1 MCINAYN
8 LLKIFTLHQ
17 ENIMATK
24 KQLFLPCYG
33 EKYLLAFLLGFGC
46 LLFSLLPIM
55 IVENGYFIYGGDYNS
70 QQINFY
76 HTVNTAVRNGQFGW
90 HWFTDLGTDLMTSYS
105 FYLFGSPFFWLSAIL
120 PAGAV
125 TYAMPVL
132 LALKHGMASLTA
144 YAYIRRFVRS
154 KESALIGGLLYAF
167 SGFQVYNI
175 FFNHFQDVTAFF
187 PLMLIAMEE
196 FINKNRRGIF
206 ALTVALMAL
215 INYYFFAG
223 QAVFLV
229 FYYLFRMKCPDF
241 HTSWKKFAGLAFE
254 AVVGTAIAAVIMLPS
269 ALDIIGNSR
278 ITEMEYG
285 INMVIYP
292 DNTLIPRIIQ
302 SFFMPPDPPANPNLF
317 YSDYEKWASIG
328 GYFPLFS
335 MVGVAAFIKSRKKHW
350 ASRLSFFCIICAFIP
365 LLNSLFQ
372 AFNFYYYARWFYMPI
387 LIFAMMTAQSLDNE
401 DADLKF
407 GFRFN
412 AIILAVFAVIGI
424 LPTEGKGGKTLFL
437 RLPNDMPYFWIVVL
451 VAIAGLIGCHILFKR
466 RKKGKPFL
474 KLGIIMT
481 SVASVICIFTT
492 IFYDAADIDSAKEYI
507 AADINGKNGVYE
519 EVSNNNFFRADISED
534 CDNYTMYWELPSIRT
549 FHSVVN
555 PSIMDFYKSLGMTR
569 DVASRADIT
578 HYTLRGLLSVKYY
591 YRSLRGNKTY
601 DEIKGNSSGVQENTV
616 VPGTDTGLNNAD
628 ITQYLPGFEYTGKNE
643 CFEIYENKLFIPMGF
658 GYDSYVSEKN
668 AKNLNDKQ
676 REAVLMDSL
685 ILSSEQIARYSD
697 ILTENTA
704 KTDLTKDD
712 YKSLCLK
719 KQQNASSS
727 FTYDSKGFRSEIIL
741 GKPQL
746 VFYSV
751 PYSKGWSAEVNG
763 RSADIEKVSY
773 GFMAVKAEEG
783 ANTIVFRYKTPGL
796 DMGILISASALILL
810 ILYLVITRF
819 TSNDDKYP
827 PHTHYYDYSSAE
839 KPKAHNEYCKSLYK
853 K

>member
-1 MCINAYN
+1 MSHKN
-8 LLKIFTLHQ
+8 KISS
-17 ENIMATK
+17 ARS
-24 KQLFLPCYG
+24 G

-46 LLFSLLPIM
+46 LLFSLLPVM

-105 FYLFGSPFFWLSAIL
+105 FYLFGSPFFWLSTIL

-132 LALKHGMASLTA
+132 LALKHGIASMTA

-154 KESALIGGLLYAF
+154 KEASLIGGMLYAF
-167 SGFQVYNI
+167 SGFQIYNI

-196 FINKNRRGIF
+196 YINKNRRGIF

-254 AVVGTAIAAVIMLPS
+254 AVTGTAIAAVILLPS
-269 ALDIIGNSR
+269 ALDIMGNSR
-278 ITEMEYG
+278 ITDMAYG
-285 INMVIYP
+285 ADMVIYR
-292 DNTLIPRIIQ
+292 DSTLIPRIIQ

-317 YSDYEKWASIG
+317 YSDYEKWASIA

-335 MVGVAAFIKSRKKHW
+335 MVGVAAFMKSRKKHW
-350 ASRLSFFCIICAFIP
+350 AARLSLFCIFCAFIP
-365 LLNSLFQ
+365 ILNCLFQ

-387 LIFAMMTAQSLDNE
+387 LIFAMMTAQSLDDE

-407 GFRFN
+407 GLRFS
-412 AIILAVFAVIGI
+412 AIVLTVFAVIGM
-424 LPTEGKGGKTLFL
+424 LPIEGTDGKPLFL
-437 RLPNDMPYFWIVVL
+437 MLPDDVEYFWIVFL
-451 VAIAGLIGCHILFKR
+451 AAGAGLVGCHILFKR

-481 SVASVICIFTT
+481 SVASVICIFTM

-507 AADINGKNGVYE
+507 ADNINGRNGVYE
-519 EVSNNNFFRADISED
+519 EISDDNFFRTDISED
-534 CDNYTMYWELPSIRT
+534 YDNYAMYWELPCIRT

-555 PSIMDFYKSLGMTR
+555 PSIMDFYKAVGIERS
-569 DVASRADIT
+569 VASRADIT

-591 YRSLRGNKTY
+591 YRSLIGNKTY
-601 DEIKGNSSGVQENTV
+601 DEIKNSSSNSDASQLAEMFDMSINF
-616 VPGTDTGLNNAD
+616 NNAD
-628 ITQYLPGFEYTGKNE
+628 ITEYLPGFEYVGKSGN
-643 CFEIYENKLFIPMGF
+643 FEIYENKLFIPMGF
-658 GYDSYVSEKN
+658 GYDSYISEQS
-668 AKNLNDKQ
+668 AKKLKDEQ
-676 REAVLMDSL
+676 RETLLMDSL
-685 ILSSEQIARYSD
+685 ILSSEQIAKYSD
-697 ILTENTA
+697 ILTESPSA
-704 KTDLTKDD
+704 SALTKDD
-712 YKSLCLK
+712 YRKLCLE

-727 FTYDSKGFRSEIIL
+727 FTYDSKGFESKITL

-751 PYSKGWSAEVNG
+751 PYSKGWTAEVNG
-763 RSADIEKVSY
+763 KAADVEKVSY
-773 GFMAVKAEEG
+773 GFMAVRADEG
-783 ANTIVFRYKTPGL
+783 ENTIVFRYKTPGL
-796 DMGILISASALILL
+796 TAGIFISSAGILLL
-810 ILYLVITRF
+810 IIYLAVMRF
-819 TSNDDKYP
+819 ASKDDKHL

-839 KPKAHNEYCKSLYK
+839 KPKAHSEYCKSLYRK
-853 K
+853 